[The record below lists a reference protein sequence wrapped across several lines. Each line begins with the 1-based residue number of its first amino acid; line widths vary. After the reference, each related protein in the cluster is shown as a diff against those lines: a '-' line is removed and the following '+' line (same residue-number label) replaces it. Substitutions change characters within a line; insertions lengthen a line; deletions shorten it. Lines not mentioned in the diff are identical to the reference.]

1 MRLKE
6 ELFDLSLE
14 AKEEEV
20 EVSEEGDWLGVLDGW
35 VIGKAGE
42 EPTDN
47 TISPSKDSNF
57 NIERLNEADV
67 SKLTNSMKTEEE
79 DLDSDDDDLPAFD
92 MSNDTPVTEETKV
105 KLKTNGIRL
114 TFTQIQRR
122 FQSYTSEMSFT
133 TSLTRNHL
141 RCKFC

>member
-42 EPTDN
+42 EPRDN

-57 NIERLNEADV
+57 NMERLNGADV

-105 KLKTNGIRL
+105 KLKTPM
-114 TFTQIQRR
+114 
-122 FQSYTSEMSFT
+122 E
-133 TSLTRNHL
+133 
-141 RCKFC
+141 

>member
-105 KLKTNGIRL
+105 KLKTPM
-114 TFTQIQRR
+114 
-122 FQSYTSEMSFT
+122 E
-133 TSLTRNHL
+133 
-141 RCKFC
+141 